1 MPSALRVALAGCGRL
16 GAEVF
21 SPLLRAIPGVA
32 LVAVA
37 DADPAVL
44 ANLRTLDPELACCD
58 DWRGLFGLARFD
70 AAIIALPSA
79 QHADV
84 AVDCLARGIG
94 VYIEKPMAT
103 TLAGGE
109 AIVEAQ
115 RRSGAT
121 AMVGFNYRANPLY
134 EALRARIREAPGPIR
149 LVRTVFTTPRH
160 YSAGWR
166 LSHETGGGV
175 LFDLASHHFD
185 LVRFLTG
192 MEIRDASATSDGGRD
207 GGERVSASLT
217 LESGVPVNTTFAT
230 GAVDQDEIEVIGDG
244 WSLSADR
251 YRSLAPE
258 QRGAGVPGRMSSAMS
273 TLASVRHAPYVL
285 RKLREPWHEPS
296 FRIALG
302 RFFAAVRERQR
313 VSPGPED
320 GLASLAAVL
329 AARESIETGRRVTV
343 ATARPARP
351 HRPDRP
357 DRPDRP
363 ARPDGPDGPDRPDRP
378 DRPEEIIHP

>member
-1 MPSALRVALAGCGRL
+1 MSAALKVALAGCGRL

-21 SPLLRAIPGVA
+21 SPLLRASPGVA

-37 DADPAVL
+37 DADPTVL
-44 ANLRTLDPELACCD
+44 AKLRTLDPSLACCD
-58 DWRGLFGLARFD
+58 DWRNLFGLGHFD
-70 AAIIALPSA
+70 AAIIALPSG
-79 QHADV
+79 QHADA
-84 AVDCLARGIG
+84 AVECLARGIA

-103 TLAGGE
+103 TIAGGE
-109 AIVEAQ
+109 AIAEAE

-121 AMVGFNYRANPLY
+121 AMVGFNYRANPVY
-134 EALRARIREAPGPIR
+134 EALRAQIEQAPGPIR

-166 LSHETGGGV
+166 VSHATGGGV

-192 MEIRDASATSDGGRD
+192 MEIRDAAATSDGGRD

-217 LESGVPVNTTFAT
+217 LESGVPVNTTVAT
-230 GAVDQDEIEVIGDG
+230 GTVDQDEIDVIGEG
-244 WSLSADR
+244 WSLVANR

-258 QRGAGVPGRMSSAMS
+258 RRGAAVPGRVSSVMS
-273 TLASVRHAPYVL
+273 TLASVRHAPYAL

-302 RFFAAVRERQR
+302 RFFAAVRERR
-313 VSPGPED
+313 HVTPGPED

-329 AARESIETGRRVTV
+329 AARESIVTGRRVAI
-343 ATARPARP
+343 ATIRPARP
-351 HRPDRP
+351 DRPARPAGPDRRDRPDRP
-357 DRPDRP
+357 DRPDEP
-363 ARPDGPDGPDRPDRP
+363 ARHEQPIQP
-378 DRPEEIIHP
+378 

>member
-1 MPSALRVALAGCGRL
+1 MSSRLRVALAGCGRL

-21 SPLLRAIPGVA
+21 SPLLRAIPDVT

-44 ANLRTLDPELACCD
+44 AKVRALDSSLTCCD
-58 DWRGLFGLARFD
+58 DWRSLFGLARFD
-70 AAIIALPSA
+70 AAIVALPSS
-79 QHADV
+79 QHADA
-84 AVDCLARGIG
+84 AVECLARG
-94 VYIEKPMAT
+94 VAAYIEKPMAT
-103 TLAGGE
+103 TIADGE

-134 EALRARIREAPGPIR
+134 EALRARIRQAPGPTR

-160 YSAGWR
+160 YGAGWR
-166 LSHETGGGV
+166 VSHATGGGV

-192 MEIRDASATSDGGRD
+192 MEIRDAVATSDGGRD
-207 GGERVSASLT
+207 AGERVSASLT
-217 LESGVPVNTTFAT
+217 LESGVPVNATFAT
-230 GAVDQDEIEVIGDG
+230 GTVDQDQIDVIGDG
-244 WSLSADR
+244 WSLTADR

-258 QRGAGVPGRMSSAMS
+258 HRGAAVPGRLAAAIS
-273 TLASVRHAPYVL
+273 TLTSVRHAPYVL
-285 RKLREPWHEPS
+285 RKLGEPWHEPS

-302 RFFAAVRERQR
+302 RFFAAVRERRR

-329 AARESIETGRRVTV
+329 AARESIDTGRRVTI
-343 ATARPARP
+343 AGA
-351 HRPDRP
+351 RPDRP
-357 DRPDRP
+357 DRPGNLQP
-363 ARPDGPDGPDRPDRP
+363 
-378 DRPEEIIHP
+378 